1 MNRSPT
7 SDDRSGES
15 LLTALIGDGR
25 SLLSLTGLALILS
38 GGFMLF
44 LSATGSFLPHDIAY
58 LGMDASALCNLAQC
72 RVVHFMFHDRVSF
85 GGVVIAIGTLYLWLA
100 EFPLRRGEEWAWWV
114 FAASGA
120 TGFASFLSYLGYGYL
135 DTWHGTATLA
145 LFPLYLVG
153 MWRTRRLLT
162 AEPRLGWRSL
172 RSPGQPLEW
181 RTQAGVG
188 RTLLLF
194 SGLGMTLAGS
204 VITAVGMT
212 TVFVP
217 EDLAYMGLTAAQI
230 GEISSRLLPLIAH
243 DRAGFG
249 GGLLSCGV
257 TVFLIVW
264 KAPLTRALWQALL
277 LSGIAGFACA
287 IGIHYR
293 IGYLIFTHLA
303 PAWAG
308 ALLYAAGMVFL
319 WRRWPV
325 YK

>member
-1 MNRSPT
+1 MNRESS
-7 SDDRSGES
+7 SDDRSGEN

-44 LSATGSFLPHDIAY
+44 LSATGTFLPHDIDY
-58 LGMDASALCNLAQC
+58 LKMNAADLCGLAQC
-72 RVVHFMFHDRVSF
+72 RIVHFMFHDRVSF
-85 GGVVIAIGTLYLWLA
+85 GGVLIAIGTLYLWLV

-145 LFPLYLVG
+145 LFPLFLLG
-153 MWRTRRLLT
+153 MWRTRRLLI

-172 RSPGQPLEW
+172 RSPSRPFEL
-181 RTQAGVG
+181 RTRAGIG
-188 RTLLLF
+188 RALLLF

-217 EDLAYMGLTAAQI
+217 EDLVYMGLTAAQI

-308 ALLYAAGMVFL
+308 VVLYTAGMVFL
-319 WRRWPV
+319 WRRWPRG
-325 YK
+325 